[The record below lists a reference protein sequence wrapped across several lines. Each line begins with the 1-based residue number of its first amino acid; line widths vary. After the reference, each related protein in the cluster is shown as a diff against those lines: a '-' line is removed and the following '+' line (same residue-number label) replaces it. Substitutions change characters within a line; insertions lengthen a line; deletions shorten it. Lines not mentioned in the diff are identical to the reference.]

1 MKSRRNISNDLK
13 YTKEHF
19 VCENYI
25 SDERSI
31 LEPIEVK
38 GGEYLIREEVERFTL
53 GFILSGEMDIST
65 AGSVCQRVGEKQMF
79 LIAAGDNFHGRA
91 ITDISL
97 MRCSFTRD
105 MSLCNRFSIEQL
117 QKYIPLGFQQEKCGI
132 TLLPIHELLFKELE
146 VTREIMRTGMSCIHY
161 QRIKKEMLFIE
172 LCGFYQKEDL
182 ARFFA
187 PILGTDNDFKENV
200 LQIYPQVET
209 AQELIDRLNMSPSA
223 FKRKFRE
230 TFGIS
235 ARQWLIRKKEQKL
248 IRDILMT
255 NISIAELAE
264 KYKFTANY
272 MTTFCRKHFGKSPTE
287 LRLEHKK

>member
-1 MKSRRNISNDLK
+1 M
-13 YTKEHF
+13 
-19 VCENYI
+19 
-25 SDERSI
+25 
-31 LEPIEVK
+31 
-38 GGEYLIREEVERFTL
+38 
-53 GFILSGEMDIST
+53 
-65 AGSVCQRVGEKQMF
+65 SVC
-79 LIAAGDNFHGRA
+79 L
-91 ITDISL
+91 
-97 MRCSFTRD
+97 
-105 MSLCNRFSIEQL
+105 
-117 QKYIPLGFQQEKCGI
+117 
-132 TLLPIHELLFKELE
+132 
-146 VTREIMRTGMSCIHY
+146 
-161 QRIKKEMLFIE
+161 
-172 LCGFYQKEDL
+172 
-182 ARFFA
+182 
-187 PILGTDNDFKENV
+187 

-272 MTTFCRKHFGKSPTE
+272 MTTFCRKRFGKSPTE

>member
-1 MKSRRNISNDLK
+1 MVLRKSQTYFFDRHTHPNSIYSNFCHVLK
-13 YTKEHF
+13 
-19 VCENYI
+19 
-25 SDERSI
+25 
-31 LEPIEVK
+31 
-38 GGEYLIREEVERFTL
+38 
-53 GFILSGEMDIST
+53 
-65 AGSVCQRVGEKQMF
+65 
-79 LIAAGDNFHGRA
+79 
-91 ITDISL
+91 
-97 MRCSFTRD
+97 
-105 MSLCNRFSIEQL
+105 
-117 QKYIPLGFQQEKCGI
+117 
-132 TLLPIHELLFKELE
+132 
-146 VTREIMRTGMSCIHY
+146 
-161 QRIKKEMLFIE
+161 
-172 LCGFYQKEDL
+172 
-182 ARFFA
+182 
-187 PILGTDNDFKENV
+187 GTDNDFKENV

-272 MTTFCRKHFGKSPTE
+272 MTTFCRKRFGKSPTE

>member
-1 MKSRRNISNDLK
+1 M
-13 YTKEHF
+13 
-19 VCENYI
+19 
-25 SDERSI
+25 
-31 LEPIEVK
+31 
-38 GGEYLIREEVERFTL
+38 
-53 GFILSGEMDIST
+53 
-65 AGSVCQRVGEKQMF
+65 
-79 LIAAGDNFHGRA
+79 
-91 ITDISL
+91 
-97 MRCSFTRD
+97 
-105 MSLCNRFSIEQL
+105 QL

-172 LCGFYQKEDL
+172 LRGFYQKEDL

-200 LQIYPQVET
+200 LRIYPQVET

-272 MTTFCRKHFGKSPTE
+272 MTTFCRKRFGKSPTE